1 MLKNEYLERNVS
13 ESSDE
18 LSDDDIEF
26 DLSNLSDYFNYPRKF
41 KKGKV
46 KEIYVAS

>member
-1 MLKNEYLERNVS
+1 MLKNEYLERDLT
-13 ESSDE
+13 EHSDQ
-18 LSDDDIEF
+18 LNDDEPDL

-41 KKGKV
+41 KKGRI

>member
-1 MLKNEYLERNVS
+1 MLKNEYLERDVT
-13 ESSDE
+13 EH
-18 LSDDDIEF
+18 LDDGEPDL

-41 KKGKV
+41 KKGRI